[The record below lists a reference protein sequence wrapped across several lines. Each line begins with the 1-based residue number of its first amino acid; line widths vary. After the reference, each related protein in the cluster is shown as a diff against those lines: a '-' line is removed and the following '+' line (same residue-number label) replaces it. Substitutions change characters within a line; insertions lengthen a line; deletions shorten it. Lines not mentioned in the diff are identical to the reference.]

1 MYKFPVRVYYSDTD
15 AEGVVYHARYLDFAE
30 HARTEMLRQVGVQQ
44 SASQKAGTMLV
55 VSSITIDF
63 KRPGYLDD
71 LLTVETEVES
81 SKVFSLVLRQT
92 IKRGDEVL
100 ALLSVKIASVS
111 VGTKR
116 PAPLKR
122 GVVDAIMAL

>member
-63 KRPGYLDD
+63 KRPGYLGD

-122 GVVDAIMAL
+122 GAVDAIMAL